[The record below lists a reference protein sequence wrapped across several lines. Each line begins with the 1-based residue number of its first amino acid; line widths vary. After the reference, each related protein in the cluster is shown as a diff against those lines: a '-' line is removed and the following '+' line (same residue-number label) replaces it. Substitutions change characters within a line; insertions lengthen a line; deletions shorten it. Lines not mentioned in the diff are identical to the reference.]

1 MSIRQ
6 EDMPGYARAV
16 APDGH
21 TYYGYYF
28 RHQKTMPAPL
38 TYKSKEE
45 IEKEEWEENTEHC
58 LIINDFADWNMPK
71 DVKMIGNLDPEKIEL
86 CSGIRDRNG
95 RLCFEGDIIYL
106 DANSVTPF
114 RVIREG
120 KEFFITKENSSIK
133 LPLEIKAGKFLIRR
147 ENE

>member
-28 RHQKTMPAPL
+28 RHQKSMPAPL
-38 TYKSKEE
+38 TYKS
-45 IEKEEWEENTEHC
+45 KEEWEENTEHC
-58 LIINDFADWNMPK
+58 LIIDDFADWNLPR

-114 RVIREG
+114 RVVREG

-133 LPLEIKAGKFLIRR
+133 LPLEIKAGKFLVKR
-147 ENE
+147 EN